1 MKPWGNKVAEAAAT
15 PGSMT
20 GNEWMYLL
28 SYELLVP
35 LRNAM
40 MFEPTSVT
48 TNETEWRRLTKFARD
63 CHIKTTTVSATP
75 FDKFSTDGIYDVLKN
90 PGQFTTGPSVH
101 NPILQYIEESSA
113 DLWCVMTG
121 VMLSE
126 SHCPQ
131 VWTGNS
137 VAEGQRSTC
146 WESAYVELY
155 GDGAAVTALVGIDTT
170 SGTASLSNANMQS
183 VMGFLRCCLGI
194 LVIL

>member
-1 MKPWGNKVAEAAAT
+1 
-15 PGSMT
+15 
-20 GNEWMYLL
+20 MYLL

-40 MFEPTSVT
+40 IFEPISVT

-101 NPILQYIEESSA
+101 NPILQFIEESSA
-113 DLWCVMTG
+113 DLWCAMTG
-121 VMLSE
+121 VMLSD

-131 VWTGNS
+131 VWLDNG
-137 VAEGQRSTC
+137 VAEGQRSNC
-146 WESAYVELY
+146 WEAAYDELY
-155 GDGAAVTALVGIDTT
+155 GAGAAAMAVAGIESV
-170 SGTASLSNANMQS
+170 SGTTVASTTVSEIMSTATLS
-183 VMGFLRCCLGI
+183 
-194 LVIL
+194 